1 MNKYHYTESG
11 LRNIYLVNGFEIV
24 KTPYG
29 DAVSIVDIEGLQ
41 RVISLN
47 LCSKKHLTGTEFRF
61 LRKEMG
67 MSQNGLAQ
75 ALGVDDQTLAKWEK
89 NGRVPKTADR
99 FMRLLFLE
107 TINQNTT
114 IKDYVDKINQTD
126 RDVYAQIVLE
136 QTNQGWKQ
144 AA

>member
-11 LRNIYLVNGFEIV
+11 LRNVYLVNGFEIV

-29 DAVSIVDIEGLQ
+29 EAVSILDLDGLH
-41 RVISLN
+41 RVIGLN
-47 LCSKKHLTGTEFRF
+47 LCAKKHITGTEFRF

-75 ALGVDDQTLAKWEK
+75 SLGTEEQTLAKWEK

-107 TINQNTT
+107 HINQNTT
-114 IKDYVDKINQTD
+114 IIDYVNKINSSIISKFMK
-126 RDVYAQIVLE
+126 IVGQNIFL
-136 QTNQGWKQ
+136 NN
-144 AA
+144 